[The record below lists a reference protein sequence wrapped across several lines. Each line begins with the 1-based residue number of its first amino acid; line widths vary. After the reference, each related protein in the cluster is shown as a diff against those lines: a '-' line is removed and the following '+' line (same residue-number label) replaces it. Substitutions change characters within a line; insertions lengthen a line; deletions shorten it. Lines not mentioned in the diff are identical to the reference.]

1 MIGKEAY
8 YDTGFL
14 LIMTHEFVFEDTVRI
29 YDTDA
34 QDIAHYA
41 SYYRFFTNTIEKY
54 MKDKAG
60 IPYPNVNDELWFVMV
75 ETHAVYRRPVRLGDE
90 LTVIISPQFV
100 SKKVIRFDLKILV
113 KGTVTTEG
121 YVTQVAINP
130 KVWKS
135 VEIPEDIL
143 KRIVEV

>member
-1 MIGKEAY
+1 MSSA
-8 YDTGFL
+8 
-14 LIMTHEFVFEDTVRI
+14 EFIFEETVRI

-34 QDIAHYA
+34 QGIAHYA

-54 MKDKAG
+54 MREKAG

-75 ETHAVYRRPVRLGDE
+75 ESHATYKKPVKLGDR
-90 LTVIISPQFV
+90 LTILLSPKAL
-100 SKKVIRFDLKILV
+100 SKKVIRFDFKIL
-113 KGTVTTEG
+113 KEGQVTTEG
-121 YVTQVAINP
+121 YVIQVAINP

-143 KRIVEV
+143 KKIVSV

>member
-1 MIGKEAY
+1 M
-8 YDTGFL
+8 
-14 LIMTHEFVFEDTVRI
+14 
-29 YDTDA
+29 
-34 QDIAHYA
+34 
-41 SYYRFFTNTIEKY
+41 
-54 MKDKAG
+54 
-60 IPYPNVNDELWFVMV
+60 
-75 ETHAVYRRPVRLGDE
+75 
-90 LTVIISPQFV
+90 